1 MNQTTKTILYIV
13 GGLLLLA
20 LLIGVLTQLT
30 PPTNWRK
37 NYAPES
43 SHPFGSKLVYERMG
57 DLFEPSPQVITKDP
71 FYQTVYEPRQ
81 DLAYFFHDDY
91 ISISQ
96 ELTIEE
102 LKSFVKRGNDLF
114 LSANRLSLPLE
125 EWLGIT
131 LLDFELNAETDST
144 YIVLPGENFRYP
156 IHPEDVQ
163 SFIENDGFYNTQV
176 LASVVNGSSKEAC
189 FVRLSV
195 GEGSVYVSSVPD
207 VLSNY
212 YLLNPRTRSLISYML
227 TQMPSDRQIWWDQY
241 KGVGNPGGGGND
253 DPGLGWLALFN
264 YLNEFPSF
272 SWALWIL
279 IIGSLIYVLFEGKR
293 TQRRV
298 PEIAPLPNSTVDF
311 TRTIGRLYFQV
322 KNNHRI
328 ATKRVKILLAFI
340 RSTYNIPTRHINSEF
355 EQQLVAKSGV
365 KTADIASLCFKISAL
380 TDKTF
385 VSDDELMNLMYDIEI
400 FYAATKYKQST

>member
-20 LLIGVLTQLT
+20 LLIGILTQLT

-43 SHPFGSKLVYERMG
+43 SHPFDSKLVYERMG

-176 LASVVNGSSKEAC
+176 
-189 FVRLSV
+189 
-195 GEGSVYVSSVPD
+195 
-207 VLSNY
+207 
-212 YLLNPRTRSLISYML
+212 
-227 TQMPSDRQIWWDQY
+227 
-241 KGVGNPGGGGND
+241 
-253 DPGLGWLALFN
+253 
-264 YLNEFPSF
+264 
-272 SWALWIL
+272 
-279 IIGSLIYVLFEGKR
+279 
-293 TQRRV
+293 
-298 PEIAPLPNSTVDF
+298 
-311 TRTIGRLYFQV
+311 
-322 KNNHRI
+322 
-328 ATKRVKILLAFI
+328 
-340 RSTYNIPTRHINSEF
+340 
-355 EQQLVAKSGV
+355 
-365 KTADIASLCFKISAL
+365 
-380 TDKTF
+380 
-385 VSDDELMNLMYDIEI
+385 
-400 FYAATKYKQST
+400 